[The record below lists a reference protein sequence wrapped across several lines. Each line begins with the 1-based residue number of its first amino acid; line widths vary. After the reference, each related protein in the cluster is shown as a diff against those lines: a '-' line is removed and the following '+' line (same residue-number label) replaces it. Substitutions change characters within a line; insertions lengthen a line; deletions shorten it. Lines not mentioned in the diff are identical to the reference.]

1 MTTLNSLVNLL
12 GLGFRVLGF
21 EGGGGA
27 CSVIGIVT
35 LLYYFKNILQNI
47 SQTVA
52 TNAPD
57 QKLVR
62 FHLGFL
68 QLKAT

>member
-1 MTTLNSLVNLL
+1 MTTLNLLVNLL

-21 EGGGGA
+21 EGGGA